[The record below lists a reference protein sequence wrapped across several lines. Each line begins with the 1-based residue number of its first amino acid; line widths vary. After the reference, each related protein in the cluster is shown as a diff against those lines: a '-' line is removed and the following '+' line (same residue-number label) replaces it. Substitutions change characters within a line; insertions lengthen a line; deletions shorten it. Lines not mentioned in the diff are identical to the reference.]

1 MAEQVTKLDLASA
14 EPAPSIERVDDGKGG
29 TKILGRNQYAAALV
43 PRGQVVTAE
52 LKVNG
57 VVVRTLGSWTATAED
72 GANPYAQLRLRV
84 KDDYPK
90 ASLPKVVVAEPEP
103 V

>member
-14 EPAPSIERVDDGKGG
+14 EPAPDIQRVGG
-29 TKILGRNQYAAALV
+29 KILGRNQYATALV

-72 GANPYAQLRLRV
+72 DANPYAQLRLRV